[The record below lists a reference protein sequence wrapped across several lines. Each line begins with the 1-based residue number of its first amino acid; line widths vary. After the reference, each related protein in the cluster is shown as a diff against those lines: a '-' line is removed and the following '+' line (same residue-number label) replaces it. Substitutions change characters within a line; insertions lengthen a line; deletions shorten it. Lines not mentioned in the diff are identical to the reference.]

1 MGLNSNFQYFEFKSF
16 KSMNRDIITIALQE
30 LVLREGKNMKE
41 VQQYLRMRYSIEAD
55 ELVLKRRLEKIHQ
68 TEKAVA

>member
-1 MGLNSNFQYFEFKSF
+1 
-16 KSMNRDIITIALQE
+16 MNRDIITIALQE

-55 ELVLKRRLEKIHQ
+55 ELVLNRRLEKILQ